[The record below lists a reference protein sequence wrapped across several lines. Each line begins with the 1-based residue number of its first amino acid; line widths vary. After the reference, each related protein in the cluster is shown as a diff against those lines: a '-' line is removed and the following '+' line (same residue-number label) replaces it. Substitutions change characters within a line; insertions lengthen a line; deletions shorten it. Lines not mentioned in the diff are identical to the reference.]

1 MKKELKAK
9 LNFIFISIYLI
20 KVILFISADLINL
33 SERAKDE
40 QSALH
45 DLLDTCNTLVVEK
58 NENGEYSDAIDAYNQ
73 VLAVC
78 PKRKLRKSSRYTT
91 LLTNVAFCYE
101 AMGDNE
107 QALKLYKE
115 ILPIIKK
122 GQGTKHIDYG
132 AVLNGMA
139 ICYGNMGD
147 YEQAINLQ
155 TEVLTIMEEHYGKT
169 HPDYATSLDN
179 LAGHYLDVSNY
190 EQAIEFHSEALSIR
204 EKCLGKAHPDYALS
218 LNNLAVCYGNM
229 GNYEQAIEFHSE
241 ALSIREKYLGK
252 AHPDYAL
259 SLNNLAVCYSDMGNN
274 EQAIALQKEALS
286 IREKC
291 LGKTHPDY
299 AQSLENLAA
308 FYREVSDYE
317 QAIEYHTEALAVFEK
332 CFGKTHPHYA
342 WSLDNLAMCYLDVAN
357 YEQAI
362 KLNMEALSIWKMYYD
377 KTHSDFLATSLSNL
391 AVCYLEVGNYG
402 EAIKLHKEA
411 LSIQEKCIGKT
422 HPDYTYSLNNLA
434 ICYKNMGNY
443 GEAIEL
449 HKEALSIQEK
459 CLGKTHPDYAY
470 SLSCLANCYCVL
482 GIGEYYQAI
491 ELYKEALSIR
501 EKCFGKYHGTYA
513 KSLSNLATAHLDLG
527 NYEESIKLCEEALSI
542 QEKCIG
548 KTHPAYATSLNNL
561 AACYSE
567 IGDYEEAIKL
577 YTEALIIIEK
587 FYGKMHPQYIISL
600 ESLAFS
606 YKEYDPEKLSQIS
619 LQLHELK
626 SNFLKRH
633 FSGITSSARQLFW
646 NNEKYYFKETIYERS
661 FLHKSQNLI
670 EASYNSA
677 LISKGI
683 ILDTEIEFSKLI
695 AESKDEEALRIYK
708 ELQYTR
714 TFLNKQYEKAISERV
729 VNTDSLEAVAEK
741 LEEQLIESSQEYGD
755 FARNLSIDWKQVQKK
770 LGKDDIAIEFV
781 SFPINYDSV
790 MYCALTL
797 KKGYDAPKMILLF
810 ESSQLDSVSREKYYE
825 STALAVLVWKPLDE
839 ELKEAKNIYFAPD
852 GELYNIAIESLPYHD
867 GVGYMFDRWNFYRLS
882 STRELA
888 KIKYHP
894 SETKAALYGG
904 LNYDTDITTI
914 ENLQQ
919 PFDELY
925 IAQYR
930 SEPDSIGL
938 RARYGT
944 LRGTWA
950 EVQLIDSLYSN
961 LKYPSKV
968 YAHNIGTETSL
979 KKLDGQ
985 KVSNLHIAT
994 HGFYW
999 TETELNEKEDL
1010 RELPFIRDNNR
1021 PRCVEDKAMTRSG
1034 LLFAGANKVLSGKTI
1049 PEGYDDGILTAK
1061 EISTLDLRGLD
1072 LLVLSACQ
1080 TGLGEIKGDGV
1091 YGLQRG
1097 FKMAGAQTI
1106 VMSLWKVDDDA
1117 TQLLMTEFYKRY
1129 LSGQSK
1135 HDAFLAAQE
1144 AVRNFKGK
1152 IRGKDRNFSDPKYW
1166 AGFVMLD

>member
-1 MKKELKAK
+1 MRKKFKYITTLV
-9 LNFIFISIYLI
+9 IISVFLI
-20 KVILFISADLINL
+20 KGISAL
-33 SERAKDE
+33 SIRAQNE
-40 QSALH
+40 QSIIH
-45 DLLDTCNTLVVEK
+45 DLLGACNTLVLEK
-58 NENGEYSDAIDAYNQ
+58 IDIGEYFDALDAYNQ
-73 VLAVC
+73 VMAAC
-78 PKRKLRKSSRYTT
+78 SKRKLRKSSRYTT

-101 AMGDNE
+101 AIGDNE

-139 ICYGNMGD
+139 ICYGNLGN
-147 YEQAINLQ
+147 YELAINLQ

-179 LAGHYLDVSNY
+179 LAGHYLDVCNY
-190 EQAIEFHSEALSIR
+190 EQAIELHLEALSIR
-204 EKCLGKAHPDYALS
+204 EKSLGKTHLDYALS
-218 LNNLAVCYGNM
+218 LNNIAVCYGNM
-229 GNYEQAIEFHSE
+229 GNYEQAIEFYSE
-241 ALSIREKYLGK
+241 ALSIQEKCIGK
-252 AHPDYAL
+252 THPDYAQ
-259 SLNNLAVCYSDMGNN
+259 SLNNLAVSYSDMGNN
-274 EQAIALQKEALS
+274 EQAIVLQKEALA

-377 KTHSDFLATSLSNL
+377 KTHSVLLATSLSNL

-411 LSIQEKCIGKT
+411 LSVQEKCIGKT
-422 HPDYTYSLNNLA
+422 HADYATSLNNLA

-470 SLSCLANCYCVL
+470 SLSCLANCYCDL
-482 GIGEYYQAI
+482 GIGEYYEAI

-542 QEKCIG
+542 QEKRSG

-577 YTEALIIIEK
+577 YTEALAITEK

-600 ESLAFS
+600 ESLACS

-626 SNFLKRH
+626 SNYLKRH

-646 NNEKYYFKETIYERS
+646 NNEKYYFKEAIYERS
-661 FLHKSQNLI
+661 YLHKSQNLI

-683 ILDTEIEFSKLI
+683 ILDTEVEFSRLI

-708 ELQYTR
+708 ELQHTR
-714 TFLNKQYEKAISERV
+714 TFLNKQYEKPVSERV
-729 VNTDSLEAVAEK
+729 VNTDSLETVAEE
-741 LEEQLIESSQEYGD
+741 LEEQLIERSQVYGD
-755 FARNLSIDWKQVQKK
+755 FTRNLSIDWKQVQKK

-790 MYCALTL
+790 MYCALSL
-797 KKGYDAPKMILLF
+797 KKGYDAPKMIPLF
-810 ESSQLDSVSREKYYE
+810 ESSQLDSVNREKYYE
-825 STALAVLVWKPLDE
+825 STALAVLVWKPLDD

-867 GVGYMFDRWNFYRLS
+867 GVGYMFDRWNLYRLS

-914 ENLQQ
+914 ENSQQ

-944 LRGTWA
+944 LRGTWT

-985 KVSNLHIAT
+985 KISNLHIAT

-1021 PRCVEDKAMTRSG
+1021 PRFIEDKAMTRSG
-1034 LLFAGANKVLSGKTI
+1034 LLFAGANKVLSGKTV

-1061 EISTLDLRGLD
+1061 EISILDLRGLD

-1117 TQLLMTEFYKRY
+1117 TQMLMTEFYKRY

-1144 AVRNFKGK
+1144 VVRNFKGR
-1152 IRGKDRNFSDPKYW
+1152 IRGKDKNFSDPKYW
-1166 AGFVMLD
+1166 AGFIMLD

>member
-20 KVILFISADLINL
+20 KVILFISSDLINL

-73 VLAVC
+73 VIAVC

-139 ICYGNMGD
+139 ICYGNLGN
-147 YEQAINLQ
+147 YELAINLQ

-169 HPDYATSLDN
+169 HLDYA
-179 LAGHYLDVSNY
+179 
-190 EQAIEFHSEALSIR
+190 Q
-204 EKCLGKAHPDYALS
+204 S
-218 LNNLAVCYGNM
+218 LNNLA
-229 GNYEQAIEFHSE
+229 ES
-241 ALSIREKYLGK
+241 
-252 AHPDYAL
+252 
-259 SLNNLAVCYSDMGNN
+259 YSDMGNN
-274 EQAIALQKEALS
+274 EQAITLQKEALA

-299 AQSLENLAA
+299 A
-308 FYREVSDYE
+308 
-317 QAIEYHTEALAVFEK
+317 T
-332 CFGKTHPHYA
+332 
-342 WSLDNLAMCYLDVAN
+342 
-357 YEQAI
+357 
-362 KLNMEALSIWKMYYD
+362 
-377 KTHSDFLATSLSNL
+377 
-391 AVCYLEVGNYG
+391 
-402 EAIKLHKEA
+402 
-411 LSIQEKCIGKT
+411 
-422 HPDYTYSLNNLA
+422 SLNNLA

-470 SLSCLANCYCVL
+470 SLSCLANCYCDL
-482 GIGEYYQAI
+482 GIGEYYEAI

-501 EKCFGKYHGTYA
+501 EKCFGKSHGTYA
-513 KSLSNLATAHLDLG
+513 RSLSNLATAHLDLG

-577 YTEALIIIEK
+577 YTEALAITEK

-600 ESLAFS
+600 ESLACS

-626 SNFLKRH
+626 SNYLKRH
-633 FSGITSSARQLFW
+633 FLGITSSARQLFW
-646 NNEKYYFKETIYERS
+646 DNEKYYFKETIFERS
-661 FLHKSQNLI
+661 YLYNSQNLI

-683 ILDTEIEFSKLI
+683 ILDIEIEFSKLI
-695 AESKDEEALRIYK
+695 AESKDDEALRMYK

-714 TFLNKQYEKAISERV
+714 TSLNKQYEKPISERV
-729 VNTDSLEAVAEK
+729 VNIDSLEAVAEK
-741 LEEQLIESSQEYGD
+741 LEEQLIERSQVYGD
-755 FARNLSIDWKQVQKK
+755 FTRNLSIDWRQVQKK
-770 LGKDDIAIEFV
+770 LSKDDIAIEFV

-797 KKGYDAPKMILLF
+797 KKGYDAPKMIPLF
-810 ESSQLDSVSREKYYE
+810 ESSQLDSVNREKCYE
-825 STALAVLVWKPLDE
+825 STVMAELVWKPLDE

-904 LNYDTDITTI
+904 LNYDTDITTM
-914 ENLQQ
+914 ENSQQ

-944 LRGTWA
+944 LRGAWT

-961 LKYPSKV
+961 LKYSSKV

-985 KVSNLHIAT
+985 KISNLHIAT

-1010 RELPFIRDNNR
+1010 RGLPFIRDNDR
-1021 PRCVEDKAMTRSG
+1021 PRFVEDKAMTRSG

-1117 TQLLMTEFYKRY
+1117 TQMLMTEFYKRY

-1144 AVRNFKGK
+1144 VVRNFKDE
-1152 IRGKDRNFSDPKYW
+1152 IRGRDRDFSNPKYW
-1166 AGFVMLD
+1166 AGFIMLD

>member
-1 MKKELKAK
+1 
-9 LNFIFISIYLI
+9 
-20 KVILFISADLINL
+20 
-33 SERAKDE
+33 
-40 QSALH
+40 
-45 DLLDTCNTLVVEK
+45 
-58 NENGEYSDAIDAYNQ
+58 
-73 VLAVC
+73 
-78 PKRKLRKSSRYTT
+78 
-91 LLTNVAFCYE
+91 
-101 AMGDNE
+101 
-107 QALKLYKE
+107 
-115 ILPIIKK
+115 
-122 GQGTKHIDYG
+122 
-132 AVLNGMA
+132 
-139 ICYGNMGD
+139 
-147 YEQAINLQ
+147 
-155 TEVLTIMEEHYGKT
+155 
-169 HPDYATSLDN
+169 
-179 LAGHYLDVSNY
+179 
-190 EQAIEFHSEALSIR
+190 
-204 EKCLGKAHPDYALS
+204 
-218 LNNLAVCYGNM
+218 
-229 GNYEQAIEFHSE
+229 
-241 ALSIREKYLGK
+241 
-252 AHPDYAL
+252 
-259 SLNNLAVCYSDMGNN
+259 
-274 EQAIALQKEALS
+274 
-286 IREKC
+286 
-291 LGKTHPDY
+291 
-299 AQSLENLAA
+299 
-308 FYREVSDYE
+308 
-317 QAIEYHTEALAVFEK
+317 
-332 CFGKTHPHYA
+332 
-342 WSLDNLAMCYLDVAN
+342 
-357 YEQAI
+357 
-362 KLNMEALSIWKMYYD
+362 
-377 KTHSDFLATSLSNL
+377 
-391 AVCYLEVGNYG
+391 
-402 EAIKLHKEA
+402 
-411 LSIQEKCIGKT
+411 
-422 HPDYTYSLNNLA
+422 
-434 ICYKNMGNY
+434 
-443 GEAIEL
+443 
-449 HKEALSIQEK
+449 
-459 CLGKTHPDYAY
+459 
-470 SLSCLANCYCVL
+470 
-482 GIGEYYQAI
+482 
-491 ELYKEALSIR
+491 
-501 EKCFGKYHGTYA
+501 
-513 KSLSNLATAHLDLG
+513 
-527 NYEESIKLCEEALSI
+527 
-542 QEKCIG
+542 
-548 KTHPAYATSLNNL
+548 
-561 AACYSE
+561 
-567 IGDYEEAIKL
+567 
-577 YTEALIIIEK
+577 
-587 FYGKMHPQYIISL
+587 MHPQYITSL
-600 ESLAFS
+600 ESLACS

-626 SNFLKRH
+626 SNYLKRH
-633 FSGITSSARQLFW
+633 FLGITSSARQLFW

-661 FLHKSQNLI
+661 YLHKSQNLI

-741 LEEQLIESSQEYGD
+741 LEEQLIERSQEYGD

-770 LGKDDIAIEFV
+770 LDKDDIAIEFV
-781 SFPINYDSV
+781 SFPINDDSV

-797 KKGYDAPKMILLF
+797 KKGYDAPKMIPLF

-825 STALAVLVWKPLDE
+825 STALAALVWKPLGE

-867 GVGYMFDRWNFYRLS
+867 GVGYMFDRWNLYRLS

-944 LRGTWA
+944 LRGTWT

-1010 RELPFIRDNNR
+1010 RELPFIRDNDR
-1021 PRCVEDKAMTRSG
+1021 PRFVEDKAMTRSG

-1117 TQLLMTEFYKRY
+1117 TQMLMTEFYKRY

-1135 HDAFLAAQE
+1135 HDSFLAAQE